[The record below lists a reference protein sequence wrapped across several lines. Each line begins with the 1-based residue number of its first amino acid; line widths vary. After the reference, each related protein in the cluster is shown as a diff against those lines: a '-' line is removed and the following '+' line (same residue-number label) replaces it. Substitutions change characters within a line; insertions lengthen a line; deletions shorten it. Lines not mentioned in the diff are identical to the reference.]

1 MERVEC
7 SPVFSP
13 SVIILK
19 TPLHH
24 LHIVPYDFLSFVML
38 IGFKLSF
45 IIHSDDLLIP
55 VIHSSIDHVSF
66 ELEPLFDI
74 FIVDHPVW
82 VRKFIH
88 LLCPIIPEY
97 AGLVLTQVA
106 KENLCSPPIHDPF
119 ICHIAIQIVR
129 EGRLIDFYDTVK
141 EPSEDI
147 EACLLRQKVVAK
159 QKY

>member
-7 SPVFSP
+7 SPVFSA
-13 SVIILK
+13 SIIILK

-45 IIHSDDLLIP
+45 IIHSDHLLIP
-55 VIHSSIDHVSF
+55 LIHSSIDHVSF

-74 FIVDHPVW
+74 FIVDHPVR

-97 AGLVLTQVA
+97 ASLVLTKIAEQ
-106 KENLCSPPIHDPF
+106 NLCSPPINHPF
-119 ICHIAIQIVR
+119 VSHIAIQIVR
-129 EGRLIDFYDTVK
+129 EGSLIDFNDTVK
-141 EPSEDI
+141 EPSEHI
-147 EACLLRQKVVAK
+147 EACLLWQKVVAK